1 MRRDIFQAI
10 ADPTR
15 RAILFNFTVDRATKT
30 IHITREFA
38 ADLDVVWDAFTKAE
52 ILDQWMGPK
61 PYQVRTK
68 KMDFREGGRWLY
80 AMVSPENIV
89 GWSLVEYIEIQ
100 PKSSFSTR
108 NSFSD
113 ENGNSIND
121 AFSLVKNSFK
131 AGADKTT
138 VHIEKVFDNL
148 STLEM
153 MASGGFKEGTAA
165 GMNNLDEYLLTLVTH
180 K

>member
-1 MRRDIFQAI
+1 MNL
-10 ADPTR
+10 
-15 RAILFNFTVDRATKT
+15 LFDFTVDKATKT

-38 ADLDVVWDAFTKAE
+38 ADLDLVWDAFTKAE
-52 ILDQWMGPK
+52 ILDQWTAPK
-61 PYQVRTK
+61 PWKARTK
-68 KMDFREGGRWLY
+68 EMDFREGGRWLY
-80 AMVSPENIV
+80 AMVSPQDAKH
-89 GWSLVEYIEIQ
+89 WSLVEFINIQ
-100 PKSSFSTR
+100 PKSSFRTK

-131 AGADKTT
+131 AGAEITT

-153 MASGGFKEGTAA
+153 MASGGFKEGTATA
-165 GMNNLDEYLLTLVTH
+165 MGNLDEYLSSMVTG

>member
-1 MRRDIFQAI
+1 MNL
-10 ADPTR
+10 
-15 RAILFNFTVDRATKT
+15 LFDFTVDKATKT

-38 ADLDVVWDAFTKAE
+38 ADLDLVWDAFTKAE
-52 ILDQWMGPK
+52 ILDQWSAPK
-61 PYQVRTK
+61 PYRARTK
-68 KMDFREGGRWLY
+68 EMDFREGGRWLY
-80 AMVSPENIV
+80 AMVSPEDV
-89 GWSLVEYIEIQ
+89 KHWSLVEFIIIQ
-100 PKSSFSTR
+100 PKSSFSTK

-131 AGADKTT
+131 SGAETTT

-165 GMNNLDEYLLTLVTH
+165 AMDNLDEYLLTLVTN